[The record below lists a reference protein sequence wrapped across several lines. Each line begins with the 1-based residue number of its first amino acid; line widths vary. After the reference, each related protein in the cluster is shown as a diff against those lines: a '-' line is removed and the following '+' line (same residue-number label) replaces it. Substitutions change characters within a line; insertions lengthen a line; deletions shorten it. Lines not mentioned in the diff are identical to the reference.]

1 MPLAKQ
7 IAEKKAQENTPRV
20 NPEIDAKINRFIQ
33 ENPDLYGYYQELSK
47 EQLVRMWIASGE
59 PPQIARQFERSVLDI
74 KRRGLTPNKE
84 GYFDD
89 DGF

>member
-1 MPLAKQ
+1 MTPETKEPDVMDELVRSLPPHLRENFEEAERQLREMYQ
-7 IAEKKAQENTPRV
+7 ISPGIV
-20 NPEIDAKINRFIQ
+20 M
-33 ENPDLYGYYQELSK
+33 
-47 EQLVRMWIASGE
+47 LVRMWIASGE

-74 KRRGLTPNKE
+74 KHRGLTPNKE